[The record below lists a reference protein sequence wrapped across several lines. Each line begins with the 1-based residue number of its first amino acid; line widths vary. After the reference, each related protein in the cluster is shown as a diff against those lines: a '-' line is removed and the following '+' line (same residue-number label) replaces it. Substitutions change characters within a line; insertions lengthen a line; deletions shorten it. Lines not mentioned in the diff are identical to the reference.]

1 MAATK
6 KKVTYT
12 EPAGY
17 FTADMI
23 QVAQEWDKAH
33 AGKTDKKPAG
43 KKPAEKKPAKTKT
56 AATGKAAAKKK

>member
-6 KKVTYT
+6 KKVTYR

-17 FTADMI
+17 FNADMRK
-23 QVAQEWDKAH
+23 AAEDWDKAH

-43 KKPAEKKPAKTKT
+43 KKPAEKKPAKAKT
-56 AATGKAAAKKK
+56 AAAGKATKKK